1 MRQDFLRIRR
11 YLLPAGAAVAGAL
24 LLVELRVERASV
36 ERANRLHRAGKAE
49 AAVGIY
55 DAALSAS
62 RGADLESELRYNL
75 GTSLLRAGQLQ
86 EAEVELRRG
95 LGTLD
100 PETAQRGQVNLGYRY
115 LSDALGTLAPDS
127 AVQLLI
133 AAVDSYRG
141 ALRLDPAS
149 KLSRL
154 NLEIAQARMDSI
166 LSSLPKEESAFL
178 SPLKSEQEIEK
189 GVVSEGEDEAAA
201 SGDGAPMTQAGA
213 NLILEASKEDP
224 AKMIRRLLFGEGPG
238 RWENQGKR
246 W

>member
-133 AAVDSYRG
+133 AAG
-141 ALRLDPAS
+141 ARTDIEVGHAAVHAPRRHIVTGWCS
-149 KLSRL
+149 KTACSSRR
-154 NLEIAQARMDSI
+154 QR
-166 LSSLPKEESAFL
+166 F
-178 SPLKSEQEIEK
+178 
-189 GVVSEGEDEAAA
+189 
-201 SGDGAPMTQAGA
+201 
-213 NLILEASKEDP
+213 
-224 AKMIRRLLFGEGPG
+224 
-238 RWENQGKR
+238 
-246 W
+246 